1 MLSRETIPTGDI
13 EQSPAG
19 LSSHSLCPI
28 SADTYVVTGRE
39 GSVRFQKRFAC
50 IFSVKISEGEDSGDV
65 PKYEYARVSHQM
77 GSRSGHS
84 SHYAPKYGFTY

>member
-1 MLSRETIPTGDI
+1 MIDFRETIPSGDV

-19 LSSHSLCPI
+19 LSSHSFCPV

-50 IFSVKISEGEDSGDV
+50 IFSLKISEGEGEV

-84 SHYAPKYGFTY
+84 SHYAPRLEIC